1 MRNLVFALIALTSL
15 LVPLKA
21 QNPPGIESRAP
32 LTPGKYILVDGNL
45 SKTVISFSKA
55 SDGKLALT
63 CSSAP
68 ASPSAVFQQGPVF
81 QFLLLYP
88 NPDRFTALRSV
99 TYVGVG
105 VIGDGGKVDY
115 TGSFAYLA
123 ASQNKGVTPS
133 TGKFILY
140 KLAENP

>member
-1 MRNLVFALIALTSL
+1 MRNLVFAVIALTSVL
-15 LVPLKA
+15 ASLKA
-21 QNPPGIESRAP
+21 QKPLGTESRAP
-32 LTPGKYILVDGNL
+32 LTPGKYILIDGNL
-45 SKTVISFSKA
+45 NKAVISFSKGP
-55 SDGKLALT
+55 DGKLALT

-68 ASPSAVFQQGPVF
+68 ASPSAVFEQGPVF

-88 NPDRFTALRSV
+88 NPDQSTALRSV

-105 VIGDGGKVDY
+105 TIEGGGKVDY
-115 TGSFAYLA
+115 TGSFAGLA